1 VAIQPSKRAL
11 DAGRSAPDL
20 LSSLTGIADG
30 PLPQPLEYLIADI
43 GRRHGLVTVVP
54 SLCCLRSEDTALL
67 REICADRLLAGLD
80 VRPIAPTVAIS
91 GRDMDTTLVALR
103 AAGYL
108 PSADLDTAAAD
119 LATTA
124 KPPATIDLE
133 KLRKDYDLAVDQ
145 LRDTLVEPKG
155 QAPADE
161 KTLRRRARVVAE
173 ALRDGSAV
181 RW

>member
-1 VAIQPSKRAL
+1 VF
-11 DAGRSAPDL
+11 
-20 LSSLTGIADG
+20 
-30 PLPQPLEYLIADI
+30 I
-43 GRRHGLVTVVP
+43 GRVNAIVHR
-54 SLCCLRSEDTALL
+54 
-67 REICADRLLAGLD
+67 RLHID

-108 PSADLDTAAAD
+108 PAADLDTAAAD

-124 KPPATIDLE
+124 TPPATIDLE

-161 KTLRRRARVVAE
+161 KTLRRRARAVAE
-173 ALRDGSAV
+173 ALRDGSAA